1 MFRHT
6 AAVLTVAS
14 VVALTAC
21 SNAEAPPPAEAG
33 ASALLSK
40 AALPSECVDHPLLAA
55 MPTAQTIAGK
65 PLTEVECQAFSV
77 SMTYGEPGTS
87 AEILLIDSK
96 APVPE
101 ESGPMSGLLAAAQ
114 ETAFKSV
121 VAGVEMTKGVREMA
135 LSSPPALAS
144 IGGEDYLP
152 VVMDAPSGEPIVIG
166 VEPKDSG
173 GRVGSMMSALK
184 GRYGLTI
191 HIEQDDLSGAAAAR
205 AAYQPYL
212 SAMRLNALP

>member
-1 MFRHT
+1 
-6 AAVLTVAS
+6 
-14 VVALTAC
+14 
-21 SNAEAPPPAEAG
+21 
-33 ASALLSK
+33 
-40 AALPSECVDHPLLAA
+40 
-55 MPTAQTIAGK
+55 
-65 PLTEVECQAFSV
+65 
-77 SMTYGEPGTS
+77 
-87 AEILLIDSK
+87 
-96 APVPE
+96 
-101 ESGPMSGLLAAAQ
+101 
-114 ETAFKSV
+114 
-121 VAGVEMTKGVREMA
+121 MTKGVREMA

-191 HIEQDDLSGAAAAR
+191 HIEQDDLSGADAAR
-205 AAYQPYL
+205 AAYQPYF

>member
-6 AAVLTVAS
+6 AVALTLAS
-14 VVALTAC
+14 VAALTTAC
-21 SNAEAPPPAEAG
+21 SNAEAPTKAE
-33 ASALLSK
+33 SAAATK
-40 AALPSECVDHPLLAA
+40 AAMPPECENHPLLAA
-55 MPTAQTIAGK
+55 MPTAQAIAGK
-65 PLTEVECQAFSV
+65 PLTEIECQAFSV

-101 ESGPMSGLLAAAQ
+101 ESGALSGLLAGAQ

-144 IGGEDYLP
+144 IGGEDYLA
-152 VVMDAPSGEPIVIG
+152 VVMEAPAGEPVVIG

-173 GRVGSMMSALK
+173 GRVGSLMSALK

-191 HIEQDDLSGAAAAR
+191 YIEQDDLSGAAAAR
-205 AAYQPYL
+205 TAYQPYFD
-212 SAMRLNALP
+212 AMRLNALP

>member
-14 VVALTAC
+14 VAALTAC
-21 SNAEAPPPAEAG
+21 SNAEAPPSAEAG
-33 ASALLSK
+33 ASALSK

-114 ETAFKSV
+114 ATAFKSV

-152 VVMDAPSGEPIVIG
+152 VVMDAPSGEPVVVG

-205 AAYQPYL
+205 TAYEPYL